1 MRRRSLIRRAIVSVL
16 LIEFLC
22 TVAFVSTA
30 MWHEWRTRFHA
41 LDVTL
46 AGRSDALIGAVQD
59 AEDPQDNVKVDPA
72 ELAPQRGEF
81 YAVFDSPSGRLV
93 GTSSRTI
100 PPILQRGADGFRN
113 VRDGEHRYRVF
124 QTPALRIIDREE
136 THGVGLRRPVTVV
149 YAASTDHLW
158 RQMAETAN
166 FYLFVSLGLLCVTAV
181 VLVVLL
187 KRLLAPLQELADR
200 AAEIGT
206 DSLSFDPP
214 AAAMQV
220 SELVPLAEALSAMVA
235 RVRLSFEAQHRFI
248 NDAAHEL
255 KTAVSVARSSIQ
267 VLGMRSRTPEEY
279 RAGLERVLSDNERV
293 EQLVQQMLSLARFEE
308 QGESAEGQSDFGE
321 QVQQA
326 IEMLVPVAESRG
338 VAVRCF
344 SDPGIV
350 VPLAPEAARI
360 LASNLVLNAVQHSS
374 AGLEVVV
381 SVKLQPGKERGAV
394 LVVQDFGS
402 GIAAE
407 NLSRIF
413 ERFFREDP
421 SRSRQT
427 GGAGLG
433 LAICKSIVDGAQGA
447 IAVQSEPGRG
457 TLITVSLPVATS
469 EANDDQASLAPA
481 QRNG

>member
-1 MRRRSLIRRAIVSVL
+1 MTRRSLIRRAIVSVL

-22 TVAFVSTA
+22 AAAFVSTA

-46 AGRSDALIGAVQD
+46 AGRADALIGAVQD
-59 AEDPQDNVKVDPA
+59 AEDPEDHVKVDPA
-72 ELAPQRGEF
+72 EFAPQRGEY
-81 YAVFDSPSGRLV
+81 YAVFDPSGRLV
-93 GTSSRTI
+93 GASSRTI
-100 PPILQRGADGFRN
+100 SPILERGGDGFRN
-113 VRDGEHRYRVF
+113 VRDGEHRYRLF
-124 QTPALRIIDREE
+124 QTQALRIIDREE
-136 THGVGLRRPVTVV
+136 THGVGLRRPVTVL

-158 RQMAETAN
+158 HQMAETAN
-166 FYLFVSLGLLCVTAV
+166 FYALVSLGLLCVTAV

-187 KRLLAPLQELADR
+187 KRLLAPLEELAGR
-200 AAEIGT
+200 AAEIGS
-206 DSLSFDPP
+206 DSLRFDPP

-220 SELVPLAEALSAMVA
+220 SELAPLAEALSAMVA
-235 RVRLSFEAQHRFI
+235 RVRTAFDAQHRFI

-267 VLGMRSRTPEEY
+267 LLGMRSRTPEEY
-279 RAGLERVLSDNERV
+279 SAGLERVLSDNERV

-308 QGESAEGQSDFGE
+308 QGGGSPVQCDMGE

-326 IEMLVPVAESRG
+326 VEMLVPVAESRG
-338 VAVRCF
+338 IEVRCAAAAGAAVAV
-344 SDPGIV
+344 
-350 VPLAPEAARI
+350 APEAAKI
-360 LASNLVLNAVQHSS
+360 LASNLILNALQHSD
-374 AGLEVVV
+374 AGSEVIV
-381 SVKLQPGKERGAV
+381 SVEQGPASEGAV
-394 LVVQDFGS
+394 VLAVQDSGS

-407 NLSRIF
+407 NLGRIF

-433 LAICKSIVDGAQGA
+433 LAICKSIVDGAQGT
-447 IAVQSEPGRG
+447 IAVQSEVGKG
-457 TLITVSLPVATS
+457 TLVRVSLPVA
-469 EANDDQASLAPA
+469 ASSAIDEPAAFVEA